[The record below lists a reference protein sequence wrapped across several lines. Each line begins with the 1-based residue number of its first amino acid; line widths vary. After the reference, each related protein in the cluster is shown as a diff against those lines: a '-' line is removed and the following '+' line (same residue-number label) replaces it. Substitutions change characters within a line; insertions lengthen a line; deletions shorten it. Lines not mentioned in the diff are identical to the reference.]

1 MGRYGFVVKRLITT
15 VPLLLGIVLLVFL
28 LLKITPGDPARLAV
42 GLRASDAEVARARK
56 EMGLDQSAVQQY
68 FGYLWKALHGNLGF
82 SFKSQTPVIQM
93 IRAQAPVTAWLIGA
107 GVVFSL
113 VISVPPALLAATH
126 RDGWWDHSI
135 RGLTVLAVGMPMF
148 WVGVMLITLV
158 ALPTGWFPV
167 GGFGDTLV
175 DHLRA
180 IVLPGLALG
189 IAMAPPMIRGLRI
202 SVLESLDSDYVE
214 FGRSL
219 GIRGARLQRRFVVR
233 NALPPMVTLL
243 AVQSGY
249 FIFGAVILETVFALP
264 GLGQGMVNAAIERDV
279 PLVQGYTLVF
289 AVAIVFIYLI
299 ADVVNVMLD
308 PRVAIEG

>member
-1 MGRYGFVVKRLITT
+1 MGRYGFIVKRLITT

-56 EMGLDQSAVQQY
+56 AMGLDQPAIQQY
-68 FGYLWKALHGNLGF
+68 LSYLWRALHGNLGY
-82 SFKSQTPVIQM
+82 SFKSQSSVTQI
-93 IRAQAPVTAWLIGA
+93 IKAQAPVTAWLITA
-107 GVVFSL
+107 GVIISIVL
-113 VISVPPALLAATH
+113 SVPAAVLAATH
-126 RDGWWDHSI
+126 RDGWWDHTI
-135 RGLTVLAVGMPMF
+135 RGLVVLGVGMPMF

-158 ALPTGWFPV
+158 AIPTGWFPV
-167 GGFGDTLV
+167 GGFGNTLV
-175 DHLRA
+175 DHVRA
-180 IVLPGLALG
+180 TVLPGLTLG

-202 SVLESLDSDYVE
+202 SVLEALKSDYVE

-219 GIRGARLQRRFVVR
+219 GVRGVRLQRRFVVR

-249 FIFGAVILETVFALP
+249 FVFGAVILETVYALP

-289 AVAIVFIYLI
+289 AITIVFIYLV
-299 ADVVNVMLD
+299 ADIVNVMLD